1 VPLLLYWIT
10 YYFITLYKL
19 ISLFKREVVRFDII
33 INSIRLYNNHFIRV
47 INNKNISFNTALIR
61 DYINLLR
68 NNNNNVNL

>member
-1 VPLLLYWIT
+1 MPLLLYWIT